1 VLSLEKVDDVRPAGW
16 EDRRQRT
23 GVQTARLHGEG
34 RQYVQVPVDP
44 EVIGRDPGGEGG
56 DRQGGLRALL
66 ETSVDANAARLEV
79 RQDHR
84 SEGIPAQTG
93 LERDVVAQPGQTER
107 DVRRAA
113 TRMCGERPAS
123 ALADEVDERFSDDD
137 EHRITLLLSVMS
149 DRDRPLFLVVT
160 IKPRLD
166 RLAEAEAQLQS
177 MRRSTLT
184 EPGCVF
190 MHLVQPQ
197 DDPDT
202 WVMLEMFRS
211 RAAWDEHMR
220 QTYNTEGN
228 KILEDLL
235 REPSEL
241 RLFDEK

>member
-1 VLSLEKVDDVRPAGW
+1 
-16 EDRRQRT
+16 
-23 GVQTARLHGEG
+23 
-34 RQYVQVPVDP
+34 
-44 EVIGRDPGGEGG
+44 
-56 DRQGGLRALL
+56 
-66 ETSVDANAARLEV
+66 
-79 RQDHR
+79 
-84 SEGIPAQTG
+84 
-93 LERDVVAQPGQTER
+93 
-107 DVRRAA
+107 
-113 TRMCGERPAS
+113 
-123 ALADEVDERFSDDD
+123 
-137 EHRITLLLSVMS
+137 MS
-149 DRDRPLFLVVT
+149 DRDLPLFLVVT

-166 RLAEAEAQLQS
+166 RLEEAEAQLQS

-220 QTYNTEGN
+220 QPYNTEGN
-228 KILEDLL
+228 RILEDLL